1 MFRRNRRNFLQR
13 KKRTRATKQQQRS
26 KPTLKDAREIQIM
39 REAGRIVARV
49 HGTFREAIRPGINT
63 WELDQIALEV
73 IHKYNAISA
82 FKGYRGFPGHI
93 CASINEELVHGIPSK
108 KRKLQSG
115 DIISIDVG
123 VKYRGFV
130 GDSAWSYAVGPISDE
145 AAELMAV
152 TEESLYAGIE
162 QARLG
167 NQVIDISRAVQKVV
181 EGRGMHVV
189 QEYTGHGVG
198 REMHEAP
205 QVLNYV
211 SEDPDAQTRLQPGLV
226 VAIEPMVQAG
236 TAETKTL
243 KDKWTVISKD
253 RSLTAHFEH
262 TVAVTTRGPEILT
275 LP

>member
-1 MFRRNRRNFLQR
+1 MFRRNKRKFLKRN
-13 KKRTRATKQQQRS
+13 KRTRTTQQRA
-26 KPTLKDAREIQIM
+26 KPTLKHVREIQIM

-49 HGTFREAIRPGINT
+49 HSAFRDAVRPGIST
-63 WELDQIALEV
+63 WELDQIA
-73 IHKYNAISA
+73 IGIIQRYDATSC
-82 FKGYRGFPGHI
+82 FKGYRGFPGNI

-108 KRKLQSG
+108 KRILRDG

-130 GDSAWSYAVGPISDE
+130 GDSAWSYGVGTISDE
-145 AAELMAV
+145 ASELLTV
-152 TEESLYAGIE
+152 TEESLYAGIK
-162 QARLG
+162 QAQIG
-167 NQVIDISRAVQKVV
+167 NRVIDISRSVQHVV

-189 QEYTGHGVG
+189 LEYTGHGVG

-211 SEDPDAQTRLQPGLV
+211 SDDPDAQVGLQPGLV
-226 VAIEPMVQAG
+226 IAIEPMVQSG

-262 TVAVTTRGPEILT
+262 TVAITARGPEILT